1 MEKATVIAG
10 QKEDLYPELAELKS
24 RVENMKTYT
33 EAIIQTIHDPI
44 LIMDR
49 ALKIKHATLGFYNK
63 FNTTNRAIEG
73 KYFYELKNCYWND
86 TALYEKISR
95 IALQKKSFE
104 GHETICHHPDLGERL
119 LSINARYLDSLPEN
133 LIILSIR
140 DITPIQQEK
149 NQLILNKNLLE
160 EKITLTVE
168 ASDMGTWEM
177 DTNTNIILW
186 DDRCRQLF
194 GINSAQLSYDEFLEA
209 LHPDDRSRISGI
221 ITGVLNGA
229 NDGKYNTEFR
239 TRHEHENEMKWL
251 KASGRVYFDKSGV
264 AQRFA
269 GTVLDITP
277 QKQNEQLLR
286 ESEERFRLTAD
297 AAAAMIWLAGTN
309 KMCNYFN
316 KSWLQFTGRSF
327 DQEKGN
333 GWFEGL
339 HEDDYHAHVDCF
351 SKNFDARKKFHNE
364 YRLRRRD
371 GTYRWVS
378 DSAVPRFSPEGIFE
392 GYIGTCIDIHDQ
404 KMTRKEL
411 EQLVED
417 RTKSLS
423 DAIGHLKTS
432 NHNLEEFAYVASH
445 DLQEPLR
452 KIQTFASRLQEKK
465 KEQLSPDT
473 RLYLS
478 KITKASNRMSRLIG
492 DLLNY
497 SKLQKTDEPFEPV
510 NLNEIIL
517 EVLSDFDYVI
527 QEKKVNIQL
536 DKLPQVKGVPM
547 RMNQL
552 FHNLL
557 SNAIKF
563 SRPGISPVIHIYAQ
577 DLTGTA
583 KEKYNSLRKDCA
595 YTMITFADN
604 GIGFNEEFTDKIF
617 NIFQRLNG
625 VDEYEGTGIGLAIC
639 RKIVINHEGIIFA
652 ESKENEGTHFKVIL
666 PLA

>member
-1 MEKATVIAG
+1 MEKATIVTG
-10 QKEDLYPELAELKS
+10 QREDLYPQLAELKS
-24 RVENMKTYT
+24 QVESMKTYT
-33 EAIIQTIHDPI
+33 EAIIQTVDDPI

-49 ALKIKHATLGFYNK
+49 ALKIKHASLGFYNK
-63 FNTTNRAIEG
+63 FNSTNRATEG
-73 KYFYELKNCYWND
+73 KYFYELKNCYWNE
-86 TALYEKISR
+86 TALFEKISH

-104 GHETICHHPDLGERL
+104 GHETICHHPGLGERL
-119 LSINARYLDSLPEN
+119 LSIKARYLDSLPEN
-133 LIILSIR
+133 LIILSIN
-140 DITPIQQEK
+140 DITPLQEEK
-149 NQLILNKNLLE
+149 NQLIVDKNLLE
-160 EKITLTVE
+160 ERITLAAE
-168 ASDMGTWEM
+168 ASGIGTWEM
-177 DTNTNIILW
+177 DIHTNMILW

-194 GINSAQLSYDEFLEA
+194 GIGRDQLTFGEFLKA
-209 LHPDDRSRISGI
+209 LHPDDRSRTSGI
-221 ITGVLNGA
+221 VAGVLKGA

-239 TRHEHENEMKWL
+239 IRYQHENETKWL
-251 KASGRVYFDKSGV
+251 KASGRVYFNKAGV

-269 GTVLDITP
+269 GTVLDIT
-277 QKQNEQLLR
+277 QQRQNEQLLR
-286 ESEERFRLTAD
+286 ESEERFRMTAD
-297 AAAAMIWLAGTN
+297 AATAMIWLAGPD

-316 KSWLQFTGRSF
+316 KSWLQFTGKTF
-327 DQEKGN
+327 EEEKGN
-333 GWFEGL
+333 GWLKDL
-339 HEDDYHAHVDCF
+339 HEDDYQTHVDCF
-351 SKNFDARKKFHNE
+351 LKKFDAREKFHNE
-364 YRLRRRD
+364 YRLRRWD

-378 DSAVPRFSPEGIFE
+378 DSAVPRFSPDGIFE

-411 EQLVED
+411 EQLIEN

-423 DAIGHLKTS
+423 DAIGHLETS

-452 KIQTFASRLQEKK
+452 KIQTFANRLQEKK
-465 KEQLSPDT
+465 NEQLSPDT

-497 SKLQKTDEPFEPV
+497 SKLKKTDEPFEPV
-510 NLNEIIL
+510 NLDEIIV
-517 EVLSDFDYVI
+517 EVLNDFDYVI

-536 DKLPQVKGVPM
+536 EKLPRIMGRPM

-563 SRPGISPVIHIYAQ
+563 SQPGISPVIHIYAQ
-577 DLTGTA
+577 DLTGA
-583 KEKYNSLRKDCA
+583 DKEKYNSLRKDCA

-604 GIGFNEEFTDKIF
+604 GIGFNEEFADNIF

-639 RKIVINHEGIIFA
+639 RKIVSNHQGIIFA
-652 ESKENEGTHFKVIL
+652 RSNEQEGTHFNVIL